1 MNKLALML
9 AGVAACVS
17 MTAPAQAAD
26 ESPAGIAA
34 AMDATTDAR
43 SDVADFLDGKD
54 LKAGDYVW
62 RDTGGSGPVKMV
74 ISLGDQMGYLYR
86 GDDLVA
92 VTTVSTGKDGHSTP
106 VGVFPVLAKEKMH
119 HSKKYD
125 NAPMPWMQR
134 LDNYGIALH
143 AGHNPGY
150 AASHGCIRL
159 PAAFAKKLYG
169 VTEVG
174 TTVMIGA

>member
-17 MTAPAQAAD
+17 MTAPARASD

-34 AMDATTDAR
+34 ATDAATDAR
-43 SDVADFLDGKD
+43 TDVADFLDGKD
-54 LKAGDYVW
+54 LKPGQYVW
-62 RDTGGSGPVKMV
+62 RDTGAGGPVKMV

-86 GDDLVA
+86 GDELVA
-92 VTTVSTGKDGHSTP
+92 VTTVSTGKDGHPTP
-106 VGVFPVLAKEKMH
+106 VGVFPVLGKQTMYR
-119 HSKKYD
+119 SKKYD

-150 AASHGCIRL
+150 AASHGCVRL

-169 VTEVG
+169 VTQVG